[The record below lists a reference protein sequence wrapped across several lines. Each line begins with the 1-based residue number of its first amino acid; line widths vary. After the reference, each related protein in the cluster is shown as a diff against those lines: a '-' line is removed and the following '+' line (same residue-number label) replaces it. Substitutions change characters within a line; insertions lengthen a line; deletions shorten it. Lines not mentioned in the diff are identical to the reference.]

1 MKKILFFLV
10 ASFVLLAPL
19 SATVWRVNPN
29 SGFDADFT
37 SIADAMSATSANSST
52 GMVSDGDTLYLEPGV
67 YEDAASITKS
77 ITIIGP
83 GLGYGE
89 DELNF
94 SSVIHTGSI
103 ALKADNINLIGIRCE
118 EISSSSGSDYCNIE
132 RCYITESFNCY
143 NSQYITVKNCYIN
156 VGSSVCYLRFIKA
169 TVLGSIIVLN
179 NSANSFDVDYST
191 LVNNTIIFTKS
202 ASYTFT
208 DSHLY
213 NNILVRE
220 TASYMSNEYSFG
232 TSNVYNNL
240 IATTEDLISSYDSSA
255 PNNTFGYYT
264 YEDLFVLEGQF
275 SDQYKIK
282 DGHDALTAGT
292 NSSEC
297 GAFGGLE
304 PFLQT
309 MRPQGIPYIYDV
321 NLQQDKDNDVLYLNF
336 KSTNQ
341 NE

>member
-10 ASFVLLAPL
+10 ASFILLAPL
-19 SATVWRVNPN
+19 SATVWRVNPD
-29 SGFDADFT
+29 SSFGADFT
-37 SIADAMSATSANSST
+37 SIADAISATVENSGT
-52 GMVSDGDTLYLEPGV
+52 EMVSDGDTLYLEPGL

-94 SSVIHTGSI
+94 SSVIHTGTI
-103 ALKADNINLIGIRCE
+103 TLKADNINLIGIRCE
-118 EISSSSGSDYCNIE
+118 YIGSSYYDESEYCNIE
-132 RCYITESFNCY
+132 RCYITETFDCDDSEY
-143 NSQYITVKNCYIN
+143 LTVKNCYIN
-156 VGSSVCYLRFIKA
+156 ASGSNAFKLSKA
-169 TVLGSIIVLN
+169 TVIGSLIVN
-179 NSANSFDVDYST
+179 IANGFSVRYST
-191 LVNNTIIFTKS
+191 LVNNTFIFNNS
-202 ASYTFT
+202 MSYTFT

-213 NNILVRE
+213 NNILVKK
-220 TASYMSNEYSFG
+220 TASYMSSVFDFG

-240 IATTEDLISSYDSSA
+240 IATTEDLISSYDSSV

-282 DGHDALTAGT
+282 EGHDALTAGT

-304 PFLQT
+304 PFMQT
-309 MRPQGIPYIYDV
+309 MRPQGIPYIYDM